1 MEDVP
6 QNRHVVLGNY
16 RGLNTGVFLVR
27 GNADGREVVRK
38 WLAVARDGLAQCH
51 PHDQAALEWLQLWAM
66 NGSHAHE
73 RRPYDFE
80 CTKKSACGAGGA
92 GYSCIP
98 RAGARR

>member
-1 MEDVP
+1 MSKTSLTD
-6 QNRHVVLGNY
+6 RHVVLGNY

-66 NGSHAHE
+66 NGSHAQE
-73 RRPYDFE
+73 
-80 CTKKSACGAGGA
+80 TASL
-92 GYSCIP
+92 
-98 RAGARR
+98 